1 MNSIWQFFVN
11 GYLRVIEPFIAFLV
25 RKQVRPNTL
34 TTIGTI
40 CACTAGVVFASGHIR
55 TGGWILAITAVFDLA
70 DGAVARRTNSSTRFG
85 AFYDSTLDRIADGFL
100 LGGLTFYFASSSL
113 HRSMPMVAVGLFGM
127 LATFVTSYARARAE
141 LLGVEMKGIGMME
154 RAERITLLAAPQAL
168 FGLALDGL
176 VLRLILSLLSA
187 TAIVTAF
194 QRIAHVRRATQ
205 PAEPTVAPAA
215 DDSAMRAP
223 FP

>member
-1 MNSIWQFFVN
+1 MNSIWQLFVN

-55 TGGWILAITAVFDLA
+55 TGGWILGITAVFDLA
-70 DGAVARRTNSSTRFG
+70 DGAVARRTDSSTRFG

-176 VLRLILSLLSA
+176 VLRLILSLISA

-215 DDSAMRAP
+215 DDSSMRAP
-223 FP
+223 IP